1 MNIVKIV
8 QIRDVFPI
16 SNNSKTWTY
25 KIRGKT
31 SVPNPLCFEEIEIA
45 HCICLL
51 DRTARTHVMLRD
63 DKGRFIS
70 FRNPDISYLISEAV
84 NIIKPFPNLENLY

>member
-8 QIRDVFPI
+8 QIRDIFPR

-25 KIRGKT
+25 KINGKT
-31 SVPNPLCFEEIEIA
+31 NVLNPLCFEVEEIA
-45 HCICLL
+45 YCIGLL

-63 DKGRFIS
+63 NKGRFVS
-70 FRNPDISYLISEAV
+70 FRNPDAPYIITEAV
-84 NIIKPFPNLENLY
+84 NNLKPFPNIETV